1 VESGRSKILNEACE
15 TPFMKLQFISD
26 VACPWCAIGLNSLEQ
41 ALARIGNTLQ
51 AELTLEPFELN
62 PDMPPE
68 GEDVVAYVARKYGSS
83 AEELAER
90 QALIR
95 ERGAEVGFAFGSRNR
110 IWNTFDAHRLLHWA
124 GTQGRQRELKHALL
138 AAYHTRGENPGSH
151 DVLARLAG
159 EVGLDVER
167 ARQILASDE
176 FSQEVRQRVQHWQ
189 QLGINSVP
197 SLIVNDRYLIQGGQP
212 PEEFEQAL
220 RQIASESSA
229 LSREPDQED
238 SAAS

>member
-1 VESGRSKILNEACE
+1 
-15 TPFMKLQFISD
+15 MKLQFISD

-41 ALARIGNTLQ
+41 ALGRIGNDLQ
-51 AELTLEPFELN
+51 AELTLEPYELN
-62 PDMPPE
+62 PDTPAE

-83 AEELAER
+83 ADELAER
-90 QALIR
+90 QALMR
-95 ERGAEVGFAFGSRNR
+95 ERGAEVGFSFGNRNR

-176 FSQEVRQRVQHWQ
+176 FSREVRRRVQHWQ

-238 SAAS
+238 STAS